1 MSSSGGARSPQWK
14 WYVCGILLLATML
27 NYMDRQTLANTITD
41 ISKEL
46 GLNNEQYGQLEFGFG
61 MAFAAG
67 GILVGFLVDR
77 LSVRWMYPLVLIGW
91 SSAGIATAYAA
102 QIGQWLQSLGFGVD
116 DPPGYVGL
124 MACRIT
130 LGLFEAGQW
139 PCALVTSQRLLSA
152 EDRPLGNSLLQSGAA
167 LGAIITP
174 LIVQQLVSDQPGSWR
189 LPFQAIGLLGMLWII
204 PWLSMV
210 RESDLRP
217 HGEAASLPNSQP
229 KAAAAPAIASEN
241 PYQAP
246 TTDAELSAAATS
258 SAAKFQS
265 SAANAQPG
273 ADNNWPLFIQRFL
286 VLALTVVVINL
297 CFHFFRAWLPK
308 FLREYHGYERSTVN
322 YFTSAYFIATD
333 VGCLSIGVLVKRM
346 TLGGWPVHRARMATF
361 GLCAALTALSTVASQ
376 LPAEPPLLGVLL
388 VIGFGA
394 LGLFPNYYSLT
405 QDLSPRHQGKVT
417 GSLGCI
423 TWVCTAWMQKLV
435 GQSVDATG
443 SYARGIFVIGLLPLV
458 AFAALALFWNWP
470 WSNSE
475 VGIRRS
481 KV

>member
-1 MSSSGGARSPQWK
+1 MSISGGARSPQWK
-14 WYVCGILLLATML
+14 WYICGILLLATML

-41 ISKEL
+41 IGKEL

-102 QIGQWLQSLGFGVD
+102 EIGEWLQSAGFGGGA
-116 DPPGYVGL
+116 PPGYVGL

-189 LPFQAIGLLGMLWII
+189 LPFQAIGLLGMLWIV

-210 RESDLRP
+210 RESDLQP
-217 HGEAASLPNSQP
+217 HGETAL
-229 KAAAAPAIASEN
+229 AAADKS
-241 PYQAP
+241 QAE
-246 TTDAELSAAATS
+246 T
-258 SAAKFQS
+258 
-265 SAANAQPG
+265 
-273 ADNNWPLFIQRFL
+273 NWPLFIQRFL
-286 VLALTVVVINL
+286 LLALTVVVINL

-361 GLCAALTALSTVASQ
+361 GLCAVLTALSTVASQ
-376 LPAEPPLLGVLL
+376 LPAQPMLLGVLL

-417 GSLGCI
+417 GALGCI

-443 SYARGIFVIGLLPLV
+443 SYASGIFVIGLLPLI
-458 AFAALALFWNWP
+458 AFVALALFWNWP
-470 WSNSE
+470 CSKPE
-475 VGIRRS
+475 VGIRKS
-481 KV
+481 ES